1 MSKIDIKYLAYI
13 SLTAIFL
20 SPMFAVSYT
29 NFLVLLLGDK
39 ISVNHFAF
47 IELFAYLFLAFH
59 IFYVLIYFWYLVFC
73 NWLLIGVM
81 KKSFKSFRR
90 WLFLMNIPAMLI
102 LTYLLYGWDFGIYLA
117 NLTSY
122 TVLSYIFK
130 FKEENPQ
137 YAIEQENEYDT
148 QLRE

>member
-1 MSKIDIKYLAYI
+1 MSKIDIKYLVYI

-20 SPMFAVSYT
+20 TPMFAVSYT
-29 NFLVLLLGDK
+29 HFILLLMGER

-47 IELFAYLFLAFH
+47 LELFAYLFLAFH
-59 IFYVLIYFWYLVFC
+59 ILYVIIYFWYLVFC
-73 NWLLIGVM
+73 NWLLIGVF
-81 KKSFKSFRR
+81 KKSFKEFRR

-102 LTYLLYGWDFGIYLA
+102 LTYIIYGWDFGIYLG

-130 FKEENPQ
+130 FKEEDPLHNL
-137 YAIEQENEYDT
+137 ENEN
-148 QLRE
+148 L